1 MRGVVQE
8 WSYNT
13 GLQPSSLGYFF
24 TSNNLAMREMYILKE
39 TLKRGIASLFS
50 FSMLVVGG
58 CAATNNLPV
67 DSPRAMIEYYSDQ
80 IENQCD
86 ILVSGD
92 PKGREECRRKQSY
105 YYHLNYQE
113 YQSNYGQFK
122 INRVYDMYYGRCSEY
137 YKIGDYQSA
146 IADCRKAFEVAK
158 WTDGID
164 MKNKALHLRA
174 LTEFK
179 LSDYRAVIAS
189 LERLKEA
196 PPNYGCP
203 SSTSPQWLENL
214 TIQLNTDDWSNCRWI
229 TESIQ
234 VSKQNLSTAIA
245 EHNENIR
252 KHEAYKSRM
261 KKLEEEKQAIE
272 YAKKEAEREKQRKL
286 REAARSQ
293 AIAEEKKRQAA
304 YLERQKAA
312 CSASQN
318 LNISTVF
325 WENIVNQYGLNP
337 YVKNY
342 EVKSASPSRMSYYF
356 QGADPEKMVFWCD
369 VKIYLKNGVCKATA
383 KIVGNKETGF
393 FSPLGGNFIFHTDA
407 EKPCEK

>member
-1 MRGVVQE
+1 MYTTKQIFKCGVA
-8 WSYNT
+8 
-13 GLQPSSLGYFF
+13 P
-24 TSNNLAMREMYILKE
+24 
-39 TLKRGIASLFS
+39 LFG
-50 FSMLVVGG
+50 FSMLVGGG
-58 CAATNNLPV
+58 CAAINDLPV
-67 DSPRAMIEYYSDQ
+67 DNPRAMINHYSYW

-86 ILVSGD
+86 ILVRGD

-286 REAARSQ
+286 KEAARSQ
-293 AIAEEKKRQAA
+293 AIAEEKKRQAT

-393 FSPLGGNFIFHTDA
+393 FSPLGGIFIFHTDA